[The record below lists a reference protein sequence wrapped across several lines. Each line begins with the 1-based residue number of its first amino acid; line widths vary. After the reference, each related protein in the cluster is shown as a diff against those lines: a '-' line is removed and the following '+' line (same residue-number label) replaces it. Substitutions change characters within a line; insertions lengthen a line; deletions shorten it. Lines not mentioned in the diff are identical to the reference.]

1 MLGITKVGSSSSRR
15 DPRRAE
21 ELIIVGGAQSD
32 VQDKLH
38 LGVFSGS
45 LQLEH
50 LQIRRDALT
59 SLGAS
64 HHDPE
69 RFSTWG
75 SPNHLRGSI

>member
-1 MLGITKVGSSSSRR
+1 MCLAL
-15 DPRRAE
+15 PRWAPAAPDEILE
-21 ELIIVGGAQSD
+21 ELIIAPGAQSD

-64 HHDPE
+64 HHDP
-69 RFSTWG
+69 
-75 SPNHLRGSI
+75 